1 MTPTPD
7 DCVRFQ
13 PFIDMIAGHAAA
25 MPAHVAFRVED
36 RTLTWQT
43 LFDRARSVARALMAS
58 GVRPGDRVALLGP
71 PSLAYVACLFGIV
84 TARACVVPLPASA
97 SADTLV
103 TMLADCDARMLFVDP
118 AVGDLLMASSV
129 DAAASTRCT
138 PVRFGDEGVQ
148 AAEFAAW
155 HDQPTDDLPLPV
167 ALADDAFNIIYSSGT
182 TGTPKGIVH
191 LHGMRQRQ
199 AQRNGFGFGPHSRAL
214 LSTPMYSNTTL
225 TPLLGSLAHGGEC
238 LLMRKFD
245 AARFLALASQ
255 FRATHTMLV
264 PIQYKRLLAHPDF
277 ATSDLS
283 AFELSQSTGAPMDP
297 ALKRDI
303 LDRWP
308 GRFLEVYGMT
318 EGGVSCFLDGRAHPD
333 KLRTVGVP
341 VYDTDILLI
350 DEAGQRIP
358 GNAGNAAAPQVG
370 EIVGRSPFMMAEYH
384 NRPEG
389 TAAIRWYDQQGR
401 MFHRTGDI
409 GHIDADG
416 FVTLLDRSKDV
427 IISGGNN
434 IYAADLEAVLLRHE
448 GVQDC
453 AVIGVPSV
461 QWDETPLALVVLRPG
476 TRIDE
481 ATLRDWVNARLGKTQ
496 RVSMVE
502 FRNDLPRSE
511 LGKLSK
517 KALRAPYWAKAG
529 A

>member
-1 MTPTPD
+1 MNDTPNHPAP
-7 DCVRFQ
+7 FQ
-13 PFIDMIAGHAAA
+13 PFIDMIAVHAAA
-25 MPAHVAFRVED
+25 MPANVAFRMEGS
-36 RTLTWQT
+36 TLTWQT
-43 LFDRARSVARALMAS
+43 LFDRVRSVARALMAS
-58 GVRPGDRVALLGP
+58 GVQPGDRVALLGP
-71 PSLAYVACLFGIV
+71 PSLAYVECLFGIV

-97 SADTLV
+97 SADTLA

-118 AVGDLLMASSV
+118 AVGDLLLTSAPG
-129 DAAASTRCT
+129 AASTRCT
-138 PVRFGDEGVQ
+138 TVRFGDEGAQ
-148 AAEFAAW
+148 AAEYAAW
-155 HDQPTDDLPLPV
+155 RDRPTHDLPLP
-167 ALADDAFNIIYSSGT
+167 APQADDVFNIIYSSGT

-238 LLMRKFD
+238 ILMRKFD
-245 AARFLALASQ
+245 AAQFLALAS
-255 FRATHTMLV
+255 RLKATHTMLV

-297 ALKRDI
+297 GLKRDI

-341 VYDTDILLI
+341 VHDTDILLI
-350 DEAGQRIP
+350 DEAGQRIH
-358 GNAGNAAAPQVG
+358 GNAKDATDPLVG
-370 EIVGRSPFMMAEYH
+370 EIVGRSPFMMAGYH
-384 NRPEG
+384 QRPDA
-389 TAAIRWYDQQGR
+389 TAEIRWFDEDGR

-434 IYAADLEAVLLRHE
+434 IYAADLEAVLVRHE
-448 GVQDC
+448 AVQDC

-476 TRIDE
+476 ARIDE
-481 ATLRDWVNARLGKTQ
+481 AGLRDWVNARLGKTQ
-496 RVSMVE
+496 RVSIVE
-502 FRNDLPRSE
+502 FCNDLPRTE

-517 KALRAPYWAKAG
+517 KALRAPYWAKAS

>member
-1 MTPTPD
+1 MNDTRNDPA
-7 DCVRFQ
+7 RFQ
-13 PFIDMIAGHAAA
+13 PFIDMIAAHAAA
-25 MPAHVAFRVED
+25 MPANVAFRMED
-36 RTLTWQT
+36 NTLTWQT
-43 LFDRARSVARALMAS
+43 LFDRVRSVARALVAN
-58 GVRPGDRVALLGP
+58 GVQPGDRVALLGP
-71 PSLAYVACLFGIV
+71 PSLAYVECLFGIV

-97 SADTLV
+97 SADTLA
-103 TMLADCDARMLFVDP
+103 TMLADSDARMLFGDP
-118 AVGDLLMASSV
+118 AVGDLLLTSAPG
-129 DAAASTRCT
+129 AASTRCT
-138 PVRFGDEGVQ
+138 TVRFGDEGAQ
-148 AAEFAAW
+148 AAEYTAW
-155 HDQPTDDLPLPV
+155 RDQPTHDVPLP
-167 ALADDAFNIIYSSGT
+167 AASADDAFNIIYSSGT

-255 FRATHTMLV
+255 YRATHTMLV
-264 PIQYKRLLAHPDF
+264 PIQYKRLLASPSF

-333 KLRTVGVP
+333 KLRTVGVA
-341 VYDTDILLI
+341 VHDTDILLI
-350 DEAGQRIP
+350 DEAGQRLP
-358 GNAGNAAAPQVG
+358 AQGLNAAEPVVG
-370 EIVGRSPFMMAEYH
+370 EIVGRSPFMMAGYH

-389 TAAIRWYDQQGR
+389 NAAIRWFDQDGR

-409 GHIDADG
+409 GHIDAEG

-434 IYAADLEAVLLRHE
+434 IYAADLEAVLARHE
-448 GVQDC
+448 DVQDC

-476 TRIDE
+476 ARIDE
-481 ATLRDWVNARLGKTQ
+481 ETLRDWVNARLGKTQ
-496 RVSMVE
+496 RVSIVE
-502 FRNDLPRSE
+502 FRNDLARSE

-517 KALRAPYWAKAG
+517 KALRAPYWAKAT

>member
-1 MTPTPD
+1 MNDTSSDPS
-7 DCVRFQ
+7 RFQ
-13 PFIDMIAGHAAA
+13 PFIEMIARHAAV
-25 MPAHVAFRVED
+25 MPANVAFRMD
-36 RTLTWQT
+36 DATLTWQT
-43 LFDRARSVARALMAS
+43 LFERVQRVGRALVAA
-58 GVRPGDRVALLGP
+58 GVQPGDRVALLGL
-71 PSLAYVACLFGIV
+71 PSLAYVECLFGIV
-84 TARACVVPLPASA
+84 AARACVVPLPASA
-97 SADTLV
+97 SADTLA

-118 AVGDLLMASSV
+118 AVGNLPWSGTSG
-129 DAAASTRCT
+129 AAAPTSWTT
-138 PVRFGDEGVQ
+138 VRFGDAGAQ
-148 AAEFAAW
+148 ATEYGAW
-155 HDQPTDDLPLPV
+155 RDQPTDDLPLP
-167 ALADDAFNIIYSSGT
+167 AASPDDAFNIIYSSGT

-199 AQRNGFGFGPHSRAL
+199 AQRNGFGFGAHSRVL

-238 LLMRKFD
+238 VLMRKFD
-245 AARFLALASQ
+245 AARFLSLASQ

-264 PIQYKRLLAHPDF
+264 PVQYKRLLASPEF
-277 ATSDLS
+277 AASDLS
-283 AFELSQSTGAPMDP
+283 AFELSQSTGAPMD
-297 ALKRDI
+297 AGLKRDI

-341 VYDTDILLI
+341 VHDTDILLI
-350 DEAGQRIP
+350 DEAGRRLP
-358 GNAGNAAAPQVG
+358 GQAKDADKPVVG
-370 EIVGRSPFMMAEYH
+370 EIVGRSPFMMAGYH
-384 NRPEG
+384 NRPEA
-389 TAAIRWYDQQGR
+389 TAEIRWYDEDGGL
-401 MFHRTGDI
+401 FHRTGDI

-434 IYAADLEAVLLRHE
+434 VYAADLEAVLVRHE
-448 GVQDC
+448 DVQDC
-453 AVIGVPSV
+453 AVIGVPSA

-476 TRIDE
+476 ARIDE

-496 RVSMVE
+496 RVSIVE
-502 FRNDLPRSE
+502 FRNDLARSE

-517 KALRAPYWAKAG
+517 KVLRAPYWAKAS